1 MEGRSFNMH
10 GSGLPVVSRVSE
22 PNHRGWSLA
31 RRGHKRATQGMT
43 PRWIAAG
50 MILFA
55 FACLAMAFLTSCVS
69 VPVPP
74 FGDRIG
80 EMGSLQFSLG
90 VKYLP
95 ATQPDRPGDANLAFA
110 WQKFGE
116 AKLLKDK

>member
-1 MEGRSFNMH
+1 MK
-10 GSGLPVVSRVSE
+10 P
-22 PNHRGWSLA
+22 
-31 RRGHKRATQGMT
+31 RR
-43 PRWIAAG
+43 IAAA
-50 MILFA
+50 MIVFA
-55 FACLAMAFLTSCVS
+55 FLALAFLTSCVS

-74 FGDRIG
+74 FGERVG

-95 ATQPDRPGDANLAFA
+95 ATEPERPGDANLAFA

>member
-1 MEGRSFNMH
+1 MTAKTLAFWM
-10 GSGLPVVSRVSE
+10 VV
-22 PNHRGWSLA
+22 
-31 RRGHKRATQGMT
+31 
-43 PRWIAAG
+43 
-50 MILFA
+50 FA
-55 FACLAMAFLTSCVS
+55 FACLGMAFLTSCVS

-74 FGDRIG
+74 FGERVG

-95 ATQPDRPGDANLAFA
+95 VTQPDRPGDANLAFA

>member
-1 MEGRSFNMH
+1 
-10 GSGLPVVSRVSE
+10 
-22 PNHRGWSLA
+22 
-31 RRGHKRATQGMT
+31 MT

-50 MILFA
+50 MIVFA
-55 FACLAMAFLTSCVS
+55 FACLAVAFLTSCVS

-74 FGDRIG
+74 FGERVG

-95 ATQPDRPGDANLAFA
+95 AVQPEQVGDANLAFA

-116 AKLLKDK
+116 AKALKDK

>member
-1 MEGRSFNMH
+1 
-10 GSGLPVVSRVSE
+10 
-22 PNHRGWSLA
+22 
-31 RRGHKRATQGMT
+31 MT

-74 FGDRIG
+74 FGERVG

-95 ATQPDRPGDANLAFA
+95 ATQPERPGDANLAFA
-110 WQKFGE
+110 WSKFGE
-116 AKLLKDK
+116 AKALKDK

>member
-1 MEGRSFNMH
+1 M
-10 GSGLPVVSRVSE
+10 
-22 PNHRGWSLA
+22 
-31 RRGHKRATQGMT
+31 K

-50 MILFA
+50 LILFA

-74 FGDRIG
+74 FGERVG

-95 ATQPDRPGDANLAFA
+95 ATEPERPGDDNLAFA

-116 AKLLKDK
+116 AKALKDK

>member
-1 MEGRSFNMH
+1 MGT
-10 GSGLPVVSRVSE
+10 V
-22 PNHRGWSLA
+22 
-31 RRGHKRATQGMT
+31 MT
-43 PRWIAAG
+43 PRWIATA

-95 ATQPDRPGDANLAFA
+95 ATQPERPGDANLAFA
-110 WQKFGE
+110 WSKFGE
-116 AKLLKDK
+116 AKALKDK